1 MSRSVK
7 AVIYFPEESQRET
20 TVWVDEDATEED
32 IKVAILDEALS
43 MIEIDY
49 YD

>member
-7 AVIYFPEESQRET
+7 ATIYFPEESQRET
-20 TVWVDEDATEED
+20 TEED

-43 MIEIDY
+43 MIENSY
-49 YD
+49 YTVRD